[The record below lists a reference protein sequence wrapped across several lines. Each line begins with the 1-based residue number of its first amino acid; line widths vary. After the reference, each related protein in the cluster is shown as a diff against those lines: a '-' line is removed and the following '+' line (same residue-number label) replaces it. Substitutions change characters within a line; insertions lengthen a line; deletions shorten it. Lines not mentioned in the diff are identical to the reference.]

1 MKPAMNKLPSLRN
14 LSYLLALHQHQNF
27 NRAAQACNVS
37 QSTLS
42 SGIQNLEEQLGCLLI
57 ERDHK
62 SFLFTSIGEEIV
74 EQARQILTA
83 TEELLNFAQSQGKTM
98 EGPLRL
104 GCIPTIAPFLLGTLT
119 KQLQQDYPKLYLN
132 IREDT
137 TNNLLLQLRNG
148 ELDVLILAL
157 PVDLQG
163 NQSYTL
169 GRDPF
174 KLVMHQSLATNLSEP
189 VQYHKLPDNSIFLLE
204 KEHCLTGHAVAAC
217 ELADS
222 SKINPFTAT
231 SLHSLVQ
238 MADAG
243 LGATFIPKMAIDH
256 GILNGTELVALQPS
270 GQQAFR
276 EIGLIYRPT
285 TTRRQTFRQLAKCI
299 AALLPEPLLT

>member
-1 MKPAMNKLPSLRN
+1 MSKLPSLKN

-27 NRAAQACNVS
+27 NRAAQACHVS

-42 SGIQNLEEQLGCLLI
+42 SGIQNLEEQLGCQLI

-62 SFLFTSIGEEIV
+62 SFLFTAMGEEIV
-74 EQARQILTA
+74 EQSRKIITE
-83 TEELLNFAQSQGKTM
+83 TEELMLFAQSQGNAM

-104 GCIPTIAPFLLGTLT
+104 GCIPTIAPFLLGHLS
-119 KQLQQDYPKLYLN
+119 KQVQKDYPALQLN

-137 TNNLLLQLRNG
+137 TQNLLQLLRDG
-148 ELDVLILAL
+148 ELDALILAL
-157 PVDLQG
+157 PMDLQG
-163 NQSYTL
+163 HQSYML

-174 KLVMHQSLATNLSEP
+174 KLVMHKSLAAKLDEP
-189 VQYHKLPDNSIFLLE
+189 VNYSRLPDNSIYLLE

-222 SKINPFTAT
+222 TKINPFTAT

-243 LGATFIPKMAIDH
+243 LGATFVPQMAIEQ
-256 GILNGTELVALQPS
+256 GILNGTELVALQPK
-270 GQQAFR
+270 GQHAAR
-276 EIGLIYRPT
+276 DIGLIYRST
-285 TTRRQTFRQLAKCI
+285 TNRRQTFRKLAEVI
-299 AALLPEPLLT
+299 ADLLPERTLT

>member
-1 MKPAMNKLPSLRN
+1 MSKLPSLKN

-42 SGIQNLEEQLGCLLI
+42 SGIQNLEEQLGCQLI

-62 SFLFTSIGEEIV
+62 SFLFTGMGEEVV
-74 EQARQILTA
+74 EQARRILTS
-83 TEELLNFAQSQGKTM
+83 TEELLYFAQSQGKIM

-104 GCIPTIAPFLLGTLT
+104 GCIPTIAPFLVGPLT
-119 KQLQQDYPKLYLN
+119 KQLQVDHPKLQLN

-137 TNNLLLQLRNG
+137 TDNLLHLLRNG
-148 ELDVLILAL
+148 ELDVLVLAL

-163 NQSYTL
+163 NQSYVL

-174 KLVMHQSLATNLSEP
+174 KLVMHQSMADNLHEP
-189 VQYHKLPDNSIFLLE
+189 VQYNQLPDNSIFLLE
-204 KEHCLTGHAVAAC
+204 KEHCLTGHAVTAC

-222 SKINPFTAT
+222 TKINPFTAT

-238 MADAG
+238 MADAR
-243 LGATFIPKMAIDH
+243 LGATFIPQMAIDR
-256 GILNGTELVALQPS
+256 GILNGTDLVALQPT
-270 GQQAFR
+270 GQQASR
-276 EIGLIYRPT
+276 EIGLVYRPT
-285 TTRRQTFRQLAKCI
+285 TNRRQTFRRLAEFI
-299 AALLPEPLLT
+299 AQLLPEPLLK